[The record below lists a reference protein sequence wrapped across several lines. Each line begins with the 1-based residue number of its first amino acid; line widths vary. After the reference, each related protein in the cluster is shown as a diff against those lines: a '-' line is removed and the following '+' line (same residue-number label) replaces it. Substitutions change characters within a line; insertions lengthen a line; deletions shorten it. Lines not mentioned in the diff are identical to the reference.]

1 MKNLICLPA
10 VLVLSLVVCGLC
22 DAEAPRQIAN
32 FRLGTDISQYKD
44 HVQMDTAIA
53 LRHSEY
59 LSEVDIKPI
68 EGYKSGYVSYGNCDQ
83 PGAIVK
89 IKMKYERD
97 DKEFF
102 DELMERFDKKF
113 GKPAEYKGDAFRACI
128 AWKWAFTDAEKNKIY
143 MVLQHNCQDDEDYT
157 SGNAIKLWM
166 KNRIDSERACYENK
180 HPEQKGEDAEKK
192 AKKKPDLK
200 NLIPE

>member
-1 MKNLICLPA
+1 MKKLVCLSA
-10 VLVLSLVVCGLC
+10 ALVVSLLFCGLC
-22 DAEAPRQIAN
+22 GAEAPRQIAG
-32 FRLGTDISQYKD
+32 FRLGVNVSQYKD
-44 HVQMDTAIA
+44 QVQVETAVP

-68 EGYKSGYVSYGNCDQ
+68 DGYRSGYLSYGNCDQ
-83 PGAIVK
+83 PGTIVK
-89 IKMKYERD
+89 IKLKYDRD

-113 GKPAEYKGDAFRACI
+113 GKPSEYKGDAFRACI
-128 AWKWAFTDAEKNKIY
+128 AWKWSFTDSEKNKIN

-157 SGNAIKLWM
+157 SGNAVKLWM
-166 KNRIDSERACYENK
+166 KNRIDRERACQEEK
-180 HPEQKGEDAEKK
+180 QSESKGEDAEKK
-192 AKKKPDLK
+192 ARKKPDIR

>member
-1 MKNLICLPA
+1 MKKMICLPA
-10 VLVLSLVVCGLC
+10 VLVLLLFFYGLC
-22 DAEAPRQIAN
+22 GAEAPRQIAT

-44 HVQMDTAIA
+44 LVQMDTAVV

-59 LSEVDIKPI
+59 LSETDIKPI
-68 EGYKSGYVSYGNCDQ
+68 EGYKSGYLAYGNCDQ
-83 PGAIVK
+83 PGAVIK

-157 SGNAIKLWM
+157 SGNAVKLWM
-166 KNRIDSERACYENK
+166 KNRIDSERTCYDNK
-180 HPEQKGEDAEKK
+180 HPEPKGEDAEKK
-192 AKKKPDLK
+192 AKKKPDFK